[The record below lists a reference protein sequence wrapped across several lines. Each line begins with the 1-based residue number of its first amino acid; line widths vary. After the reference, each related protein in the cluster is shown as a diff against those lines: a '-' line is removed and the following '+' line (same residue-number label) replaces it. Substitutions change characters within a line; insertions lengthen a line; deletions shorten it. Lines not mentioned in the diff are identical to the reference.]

1 MTLEHCL
8 IALKQKVIRKEMIT
22 KENVGSKNNLQ
33 IKKGGH
39 STK

>member
-1 MTLEHCL
+1 MSLKRYL
-8 IALKQKVIRKEMIT
+8 IALKQKVIRKEVIT
-22 KENVGSKNNLQ
+22 KENVGNKNNLQ